1 MSAELEPEPS
11 SRRLLAG
18 VRRDGRAVTFAEH
31 RRTHADLTVDTRT
44 ILDAV
49 EASGLRG
56 RGGGGFPTALKMRA
70 VRDAGRRAVVV
81 ANGAEG
87 EPISGKDKTLL
98 AYVPHLVLD
107 GAVVAARAVRARE
120 AIIAVPHFLQP
131 VVAHAIAERNDG
143 RISLQAVAVPE
154 AFVAGEETA
163 LVQFLNGG
171 PALPTFTPPRPFERG
186 VRGLPTLVQNVE
198 TLAHLGLIARY
209 GPTWFRAVGTPGEPG
224 SALVTLSG
232 AVRNPG
238 VYEVAIGHP
247 LELLLAGAGGLSGP
261 AAAYLVGGYFGTW
274 LPAEREVILSD
285 EDLAQDGAA
294 LGARAV
300 VVLPEGACGVRETA
314 RIARYLADESAGQCG
329 PCVHGLD
336 AVATDLEQVLDR
348 THRVDGPRLQRRLD
362 VIAGRGACRHPDGAV
377 RMVASALRVFGATWS
392 ATSAGKGARLRADE
406 EGAEARREPDRL
418 RRARV
423 VRRAFPGTRVAR
435 RVGLPDRGGSADFA
449 GPRAACAPRR
459 RGVSG
464 ARPVSHAPRWV
475 NQPPPAPS

>member
-1 MSAELEPEPS
+1 MSAELVAETT

-18 VRRDGRAVTFAEH
+18 VRRDGRAVTFNEH
-31 RRTHADLTVDTRT
+31 RRTYGDLGVDTRT
-44 ILDAV
+44 ILDAI

-56 RGGGGFPTALKMRA
+56 RGGGGFPTALKIAA
-70 VRDAGRRAVVV
+70 VRKSGRRAVVV
-81 ANGAEG
+81 ANGTEG

-107 GAVVAARAVRARE
+107 GAVVAARAVRARD
-120 AIIAVPHFLQP
+120 AIVAVPEFLQP
-131 VVAHAIAERNDG
+131 VIARAIAERNDG
-143 RISLQAVAVPE
+143 RVSLQAVAVPD

-209 GPTWFRAVGTPGEPG
+209 GPTWFRAVGTAEEPG
-224 SALVTLSG
+224 STLVTLSG

-238 VYEVAIGHP
+238 VYEVAIGYP
-247 LELLLAGAGGLSGP
+247 LATLLADAGGTRGT

-274 LPAEREVILSD
+274 LPAERDVVLSD
-285 EDLAQDGAA
+285 ADLARDGAA
-294 LGARAV
+294 LGARAI

-314 RIARYLADESAGQCG
+314 RIARYLADQSAGQCG

-336 AVATDLEQVLDR
+336 AIATDLEQLLDR
-348 THRVDGPRLQRRLD
+348 TRHVDGPRLQRRLE

-377 RMVASALRVFGATWS
+377 RMVASAFRVFASDVERHLG
-392 ATSAGKGARLRADE
+392 GHRC
-406 EGAEARREPDRL
+406 EAAHR
-418 RRARV
+418 
-423 VRRAFPGTRVAR
+423 
-435 RVGLPDRGGSADFA
+435 
-449 GPRAACAPRR
+449 
-459 RGVSG
+459 
-464 ARPVSHAPRWV
+464 
-475 NQPPPAPS
+475 